1 MKAKIKSFRKF
12 INDCYVEH
20 NAGNTYYVLDSTD
33 EDIFVKVCADENN
46 GWSILKNEFLKIDND
61 AKRELIY
68 LKVDEFIA
76 DSKEEINDAEHPG
89 EAGGI
94 YSNLY

>member
-1 MKAKIKSFRKF
+1 MKTKIKSFRKF
-12 INDCYVEH
+12 INNCYVEH
-20 NAGNTYYVLDSTD
+20 NSGNTYYVLDSTD
-33 EDIFVKVCADENN
+33 EDIFVKVCVDDNK
-46 GWSILKNEFLKIDND
+46 GWSILKNEFLTIDND
-61 AKRELIY
+61 AIY

-76 DSKEEINDAEHPG
+76 DSKEEINNNDSEHTG